1 MQNDLHDHIECRIT
15 LARTSAAGFVV
26 SAGNEGRG
34 CFRPRLRCRR
44 LWLSVLG
51 SFGAT
56 GDFDEELWLRSQ
68 ENTWALTDRSVSA
81 VQRPPTGWRG

>member
-44 LWLSVLG
+44 LWL
-51 SFGAT
+51 
-56 GDFDEELWLRSQ
+56 
-68 ENTWALTDRSVSA
+68 
-81 VQRPPTGWRG
+81 

>member
-34 CFRPRLRCRR
+34 AFG
-44 LWLSVLG
+44 LG
-51 SFGAT
+51 YVAG
-56 GDFDEELWLRSQ
+56 GC
-68 ENTWALTDRSVSA
+68 
-81 VQRPPTGWRG
+81 G